1 MPAFNLNKFIRN
13 IKQPCRTSCLALALT
28 AAAAGMAAEVY
39 PAKTVRV
46 VAPFAP
52 GGTTDTVAR
61 VVAQQFA
68 EQLGKPFVV
77 DNRTGASGIIA
88 YEIVAKAAP
97 DGHTLLVTNSAFAS
111 LPGMFK
117 TLPYDSI
124 KSFTPI
130 SEIMHA
136 PNVLV
141 VHPSVNVTA
150 LKEFIALARANPGKY
165 NYGSGGAGSALHL
178 YGELFKT
185 AARVELTHIPYKGGG
200 DNMAA
205 LLGGQIH
212 MNITQYQPSVVALI
226 KSGKLR
232 ALAVTTDGKRS
243 PSLPDVP
250 SMSEAGVAGMA
261 IYSWAGLLAP
271 AGISTVLTGKLHGEV
286 IKMLAAPAVQE
297 RFAAQDG
304 ERVGSKP
311 DEFAKLLH
319 SEIQRW
325 SEVIRMAG
333 IARQ

>member
-1 MPAFNLNKFIRN
+1 MKQHAFLFRIAV
-13 IKQPCRTSCLALALT
+13 TLT
-28 AAAAGMAAEVY
+28 TGAAAPCIAADTY
-39 PAKTVRV
+39 PTRPVRV

-52 GGTTDTVAR
+52 GGGTDTVAR
-61 VVAQQFA
+61 VVAQQFG
-68 EQLGKPFVV
+68 ESLGKSFVV

-117 TLPYDSI
+117 SLPYDTV

-130 SEIMHA
+130 SEILRA

-141 VHPSVNVTA
+141 VHPSVNVAT
-150 LKEFIALARANPGKY
+150 LKDFIALARAHPGKY

-178 YGELFKT
+178 YGELFKI
-185 AARVELTHIPYKGGG
+185 AAKVDLTHIPYKGGG

-205 LLGGQIH
+205 LLGGQIQ
-212 MNITQYQPSVVALI
+212 MNITQYQANVIALI

-232 ALAVTTDGKRS
+232 ALAVTTEGKRS
-243 PSLPDVP
+243 PALPDVP

-261 IYSWAGLLAP
+261 IYSWAALLAP
-271 AGISTVLTGKLHGEV
+271 AGLSKALTARLHGEAAR
-286 IKMLAAPAVQE
+286 MLTVPAVRE
-297 RFAAQDG
+297 RFAPQDADL
-304 ERVGSKP
+304 VGSRP
-311 DEFAKLLH
+311 DEFAKTLQ

-325 SEVIRMAG
+325 SEVIRAAG

>member
-1 MPAFNLNKFIRN
+1 MRTLREKFKLFAGI
-13 IKQPCRTSCLALALT
+13 ALC
-28 AAAAGMAAEVY
+28 AAAPAIAADAY
-39 PAKTVRV
+39 PIKTVRV

-52 GGTTDTVAR
+52 GGGTDTVAR
-61 VVAQQFA
+61 VLAQQFA
-68 EQLGKPFVV
+68 EQLGKSFVV

-111 LPGMFK
+111 LPGLMK
-117 TLPYDSI
+117 SLPYDPL
-124 KSFTPI
+124 KSFAPV
-130 SEIMHA
+130 SEILRA

-141 VHPSVNVTA
+141 VHPSTNVNT
-150 LKEFIALARANPGKY
+150 LKEFIAAARAHPNKF

-185 AARVELTHIPYKGGG
+185 AAKVELTHVPYKGGG

-212 MNITQYQPSVVALI
+212 MNITQYQANVIALI

-232 ALAVTTDGKRS
+232 ALAVTTGGKRS
-243 PSLPDVP
+243 PALPDVP
-250 SMSEAGVAGMA
+250 SMSEAGVSGMT

-271 AGISTVLTGKLHGEV
+271 AGVPKAVMEKLHGEV
-286 IKMLAAPAVQE
+286 VKMLAVPAVQE
-297 RFAAQDG
+297 RFAAQDA
-304 ERVGSKP
+304 ELIGSRP
-311 DEFAKLLH
+311 EAFSQLLH

-325 SEVIRMAG
+325 AGVIRSAG
-333 IARQ
+333 IQPN

>member
-1 MPAFNLNKFIRN
+1 MIRQLC
-13 IKQPCRTSCLALALT
+13 ITLTLT
-28 AAAAGMAAEVY
+28 AGASALGMAADIY
-39 PAKTVRV
+39 PTRSVRV
-46 VAPFAP
+46 VVPFAP
-52 GGTTDTVAR
+52 GGGTDMVAR
-61 VVAQQFA
+61 LVAQQFG
-68 EQLGKPFVV
+68 ESLGKPFVV

-111 LPGMFK
+111 LPGLFK
-117 TLPYDSI
+117 TLPYETV
-124 KSFTPI
+124 KNFTPI

-141 VHPSVNVTA
+141 AHPSVNVTT
-150 LKEFIALARANPGKY
+150 LKDFIALARAHPGKY

-185 AARVELTHIPYKGGG
+185 AAKVDLTHIPYKGGG

-205 LLGGQIH
+205 LLGGHIH
-212 MNITQYQPSVVALI
+212 MNITQYQPSVIALI

-243 PSLPDVP
+243 ATLPDVP
-250 SMSEAGVAGMA
+250 SMSEAGVPGMA
-261 IYSWAGLLAP
+261 IYSWAGVLAP
-271 AGISTVLTGKLHGEV
+271 AGLSKTLTGKLHGEV
-286 IKMLAAPAVQE
+286 LKMLAAPAVQE

-304 ERVGSKP
+304 ERVGSTP
-311 DEFAKLLH
+311 VEFTKLLH

-325 SEVIRMAG
+325 SEVIRVAG